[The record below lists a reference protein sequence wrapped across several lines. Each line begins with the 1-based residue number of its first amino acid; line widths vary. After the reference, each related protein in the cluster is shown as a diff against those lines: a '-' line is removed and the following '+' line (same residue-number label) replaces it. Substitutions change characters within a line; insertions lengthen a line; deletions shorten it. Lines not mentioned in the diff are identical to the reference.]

1 MVYIDSG
8 TQMLPLREAIR
19 NAHTLGHEV
28 EPMRNM
34 DTAAVLTMV
43 DTAPLGS
50 RSQMLHLA
58 VQG

>member
-1 MVYIDSG
+1 
-8 TQMLPLREAIR
+8 MLPLREAIR
-19 NAHTLGHEV
+19 NTDTLGHEV

-50 RSQMLHLA
+50 SSQMLHLA